1 MREPVRALKIPFA
14 DVGIAGKPYET
25 DVLAAATRVLKSGT
39 YTGGWEIEAFE
50 GECGEAAGPAE
61 AVTVRTGTDALTFA
75 LRAAGV
81 GLGDEVITV
90 PLTFIATAEAIS
102 HVGATPVFVDVDP
115 ETALMDT
122 RRVAA
127 AITRRTRAILPVHL
141 WGQPVEMNTLMA
153 LGREHGVTVIED
165 ACQAHGAEYRGR
177 RTGNLGD
184 LAAFSFYPSK
194 NLGACGEGGMVTAR
208 DPGALA
214 LVRRLRDHGQ
224 AARYQ
229 HDVIGYN
236 GRLDALQAA
245 ILRVKLRALDA
256 ANAQRRK
263 IALSYEEALGDIPSV
278 VLPRHPAHVL
288 PVWHLYVIQVPERNR
303 VRERLTAAGVE
314 TGLHYPTPVHL
325 QRAYRF
331 LGYQPGDFPISEQL
345 AETILSLP
353 FHPELGE
360 AQIAYVADCL
370 RSAR

>member
-25 DVLAAATRVLKSGT
+25 DVLAAATRVLKSGN
-39 YTGGWEIEAFE
+39 YIGGPEVEALEREFAE
-50 GECGEAAGPAE
+50 FCGAAE

-177 RTGNLGD
+177 PTGNLGD

-194 NLGACGEGGMVTAR
+194 NLGAFGDGGAVVSRHA
-208 DPGALA
+208 D
-214 LVRRLRDHGQ
+214 VIERLRGLRDYGQ
-224 AARYQ
+224 KEKY
-229 HDVIGYN
+229 
-236 GRLDALQAA
+236 
-245 ILRVKLRALDA
+245 
-256 ANAQRRK
+256 
-263 IALSYEEALGDIPSV
+263 
-278 VLPRHPAHVL
+278 RHA
-288 PVWHLYVIQVPERNR
+288 
-303 VRERLTAAGVE
+303 
-314 TGLHYPTPVHL
+314 
-325 QRAYRF
+325 F
-331 LGYQPGDFPISEQL
+331 LGYNRRLD
-345 AETILSLP
+345 
-353 FHPELGE
+353 EL
-360 AQIAYVADCL
+360 
-370 RSAR
+370 